1 MCCEITAGSLT
12 RFATKSSCSF
22 PHLLS
27 NLMLSLY
34 ARHAFSNDVLVGTCG
49 IPLEPQHGVSLQV
62 VFEPSPL
69 ILLAELPTCRHRC
82 RPFPGR
88 RQSESTSNPQFGD
101 LVGGRFIFLDDR
113 SRQPLHLDTDRS
125 RLYLKTLNG

>member
-1 MCCEITAGSLT
+1 MMNDGYVLEP
-12 RFATKSSCSF
+12 CSGYNST
-22 PHLLS
+22 LS

-49 IPLEPQHGVSLQV
+49 IPLEPQRGVSL

-69 ILLAELPTCRHRC
+69 ILLAELPTCRRRC
-82 RPFPGR
+82 RPFPER
-88 RQSESTSNPQFGD
+88 RQSESTSNPRFGD
-101 LVGGRFIFLDDR
+101 LVGSRFIFLDDR

-125 RLYLKTLNG
+125 RLYLETLNG